1 MWRGQMGILPG
12 STSAPT
18 LYPLGDSMESSASGV
33 LDAAGDGPLV
43 VVGCSMGGSCAL
55 EMARQAGDRIAALV
69 LAGTNAGHL
78 PEPEVRDGYVAAL
91 REGGAA
97 RVWPGLV
104 DHLFSD
110 AATRTVIEAAEAI
123 AMEQNAADLILA
135 TQVFHS
141 RPDATDVV
149 SNWQKPLVVIGGD
162 QDGIVSVEKS
172 TGIATIAPNGR
183 LHVMQGCGHFAN
195 LERPA
200 QFNDLISKVLHS
212 ISRGRV

>member
-1 MWRGQMGILPG
+1 MGILPG

-18 LYPLGDSMESSASGV
+18 LYGLGNSMEAWASGV
-33 LDAAGDGPLV
+33 LKAAGDGPLV

-55 EMARQAGDRIAALV
+55 ETARQAGDRIAALV
-69 LAGTNAGHL
+69 LVGTNAGHR
-78 PEPEVRDGYVAAL
+78 PEPEVRDGFVAML

-104 DHLFSD
+104 DDFFGSGVD
-110 AATRTVIEAAEAI
+110 RSIVEGAKAI
-123 AMEQNAADLILA
+123 AMEQKTAELILA

-162 QDGIVSVEKS
+162 QDGFVSAEKS
-172 TGIATIAPNGR
+172 TRIAESAPFGK
-183 LHVMQGCGHFAN
+183 LHIMHGCGRFAN
-195 LERPA
+195 LERTT
-200 QFNDLISKVLHS
+200 QFNDLINNVLLS
-212 ISRGRV
+212 VSRGQI